1 MSITITI
8 QGTPIQFPSSG
19 ESPNWAPAVIQF
31 AEAVEIALQSVV
43 GPGDVAAQ
51 VTDVNNNQSVA
62 LDIPALSF
70 ATGVVRS
77 ADVYYYVYRTTN
89 SSTLLEQGKIRI
101 AYNPSN
107 NTNEKWE
114 LVQTKS
120 GDAGITFDISDS
132 GTFNYTSSNQ
142 AGTNYSGKIGFMAKA
157 LTQT

>member
-51 VTDVNNNQSVA
+51 VTDINNNQAVA
-62 LDIPALSF
+62 LDLPALSF
-70 ATGVVRS
+70 ATGVVR
-77 ADVYYYVYRTTN
+77 AAFIKYYVFRTTD
-89 SSTLLEQGKIRI
+89 SSTLLEEGEIQI

-107 NTNEKWE
+107 SSGQKWE
-114 LVQTKS
+114 MNQDRS
-120 GDAGITFDISDS
+120 GDAGIVFDISDA
-132 GTFNYTSSNQ
+132 GTFNYTSTNQ
-142 AGTNYSGKIGFMAKA
+142 AGANYSGKIGFMAKA